1 MNFPRLKNAL
11 LCRIFIYVVILGGFI
26 APIIIAANLKFLSET
41 TKILI
46 GVAFLIGLLI
56 YLIKNFVVLMA
67 MDTGLSLLY
76 CHNTARKRFVLPR
89 SFSVEKVEKRIS
101 RFGDASETTTIFPH
115 PEMLQYKSSTPITIY
130 SSGIEKVIATYHI
143 ESLDQGAYY
152 SIINSAIVNSKALKG
167 KKKPRFLDK
176 SQKKSPLNRV
186 TVIVIFA
193 KRIDEKFKI
202 RLFDTVCKNSGD
214 GFDTSVLSCVLD
226 LETQVCTFDS
236 MRIPYMGF
244 QYPAKNR
251 GIRIIRKYLF
261 NNRFPF
267 TNSPDMLDPIKDF
280 NPEQSL
286 WSFWRTT
293 KKELILEDKQ
303 NQKRFEKMAHRE
315 IVLEDDYLYLKWKDR
330 GVWLSVEFN
339 EELRTAEIDAI
350 DSWDYP
356 KINKIS
362 KDTIKELK
370 NLIDAHFAQLGY
382 TTKYISLDEYN

>member
-1 MNFPRLKNAL
+1 MVSKAFSAFDRQHMSSREYRAAERGESWKMQLIVTIEDAMAIARSREHFIRLMEAEGYEVKWTRDRKSITYTMPDGKR
-11 LCRIFIYVVILGGFI
+11 CR
-26 APIIIAANLKFLSET
+26 
-41 TKILI
+41 
-46 GVAFLIGLLI
+46 
-56 YLIKNFVVLMA
+56 
-67 MDTGLSLLY
+67 D
-76 CHNTARKRFVLPR
+76 
-89 SFSVEKVEKRIS
+89 
-101 RFGDASETTTIFPH
+101 
-115 PEMLQYKSSTPITIY
+115 
-130 SSGIEKVIATYHI
+130 HI